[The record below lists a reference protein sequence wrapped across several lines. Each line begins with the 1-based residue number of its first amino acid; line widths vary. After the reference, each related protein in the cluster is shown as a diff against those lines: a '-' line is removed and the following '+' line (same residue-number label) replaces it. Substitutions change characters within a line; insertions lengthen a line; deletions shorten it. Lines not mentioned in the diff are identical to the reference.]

1 MMKKLCV
8 LAAVLLLIPLL
19 SYSAEERQIAIFPE
33 YSGIAVQPGETV
45 KMDLVIENKGK
56 SDELVYVRP
65 TSVPEG
71 FRLRLKGGNYLV
83 SGLYVPKEKTK
94 NLSLTIESRKIVPP
108 GVYTFGFEAYTEDEK
123 LTSSCSLSIFVRK
136 EALGLEDIAITTSY
150 PVLKG
155 QTDATY
161 EFSIEVF
168 NKSERDRTINLQAL
182 GPEKWEITFKPAYE
196 YGKQISSIN
205 IKADESK
212 TITVEVKPP
221 KDAKPGEYPIL
232 VRASVGEKKAEAP
245 LLVILTGTYS
255 IEAGTPTGLLS
266 LEAMPG
272 RESRVSLF
280 VKNTGSAP
288 QKNVTFTSFKPEN
301 WEVKF
306 EPERIDLLEPGRLK
320 QVDVKI
326 KPAKEALVGDYSVN
340 VSVDGEKANRSV
352 EFRVTVKASTAWI
365 WVGIGIILFVIA
377 GLTALFVWLGRR

>member
-1 MMKKLCV
+1 MKKLCV

-306 EPERIDLLEPGRLK
+306 EPERIDLLEPGRMK